1 MADLILCWQQPC
13 SEREVGQDTSRHSF
27 RVMYWRVRNPYVRQ
41 REIYGHNTQALCQN
55 TVCHWSHVLFW
66 KIRMLANWWTNWAV
80 SLLRK
85 EFHFLLFRKC
95 LVKIKKTRVLT
106 SVFDET
112 FPVKTNNTDTNY
124 MTMNHSF
131 VRPTPRQTKNCKAS
145 MELNSRK
152 AAKAKFYLK
161 VREPVS
167 TDHLDIFQHFQ
178 KCSNI
183 LQTHKEPNDRRVT
196 ICHGDLPKP
205 KHCRV
210 KIQEHCIFSRY
221 GIY

>member
-1 MADLILCWQQPC
+1 MI
-13 SEREVGQDTSRHSF
+13 
-27 RVMYWRVRNPYVRQ
+27 
-41 REIYGHNTQALCQN
+41 
-55 TVCHWSHVLFW
+55 
-66 KIRMLANWWTNWAV
+66 
-80 SLLRK
+80 SLQRK

-112 FPVKTNNTDTNY
+112 FPVKTNNTATNY

-131 VRPTPRQTKNCKAS
+131 VRPTPRETKNYKAS
-145 MELNSRK
+145 IRMELNSQK

-161 VREPVS
+161 VQEPVS
-167 TDHLDIFQHFQ
+167 IDHLDIFQHFQ
-178 KCSNI
+178 KCNNI
-183 LQTHKEPNDRRVT
+183 LPTHKEPNDRRVT